1 MKLRSIAL
9 NLTALALAAGL
20 AACSDNEDTF
30 SVSGDG
36 IKGPVAGATVKV
48 YSLATS
54 TATDVNAT
62 CTNTADDGS
71 YSCDIPTSA
80 KGPFKVEL
88 SGGQYCSTEAK
99 VSACAPA
106 NLKSLGAEKL
116 STIAVANS
124 SGVIQAAP
132 ITPFT
137 TAAVAAA
144 GSNAASFVTE
154 YAAIATNLGID
165 PNPTAA
171 PDLSTNTRSKELLV
185 AISSSATSL
194 STIVTAIQAVA
205 TPVDNLS
212 DIGLTATVIS
222 STTESSTIPSGGLGV
237 VTEVTGTTGATTG
250 ATGALTGSS
259 S

>member
-30 SVSGDG
+30 SLSGGG
-36 IKGPVAGATVKV
+36 IKGPVFGATVKV
-48 YSLATS
+48 YSLSTS
-54 TATDVNAT
+54 TATEVNAACST
-62 CTNTADDGS
+62 TADDGS
-71 YSCDIPTSA
+71 YTCDIPTSA
-80 KGPFKVEL
+80 KGPFKVEM
-88 SGGQYCSTEAK
+88 SGGQYCSNEKK
-99 VSACAPA
+99 VSQCVA
-106 NLKSLGAEKL
+106 NGGTIKSLGAEKL

-124 SGVIQAAP
+124 TGAIQAAP

-144 GSNAASFVTE
+144 GANASSFVSK
-154 YAAIATNLGID
+154 YVAIATNLGIN

-171 PDLSTNTRSKELLV
+171 PDLSNNTRSKELLV

-194 STIVTAIQAVA
+194 STIVTAVQAVSA
-205 TPVDNLS
+205 PIDNLN
-212 DIGLTATVIS
+212 DIGLTAAAITPNNTET
-222 STTESSTIPSGGLGV
+222 STLPPSGLGV

-250 ATGALTGSS
+250 AVTGSS